1 MPIGDTPGWQWV
13 PELQPADGEAQV
25 HKSFNSAFEDT
36 DLLALLDRHAVSR
49 IFLAGAAT
57 NWCIRATAYG
67 ALDRGFDVTLLSDA
81 HTTESIELS
90 PHQVVDARSVIDE
103 LNVAMRWLSYPGIV
117 NAVATAADA
126 DFTGPAVV
134 A

>member
-1 MPIGDTPGWQWV
+1 
-13 PELQPADGEAQV
+13 
-25 HKSFNSAFEDT
+25 
-36 DLLALLDRHAVSR
+36 
-49 IFLAGAAT
+49 
-57 NWCIRATAYG
+57 
-67 ALDRGFDVTLLSDA
+67 LDRGFDVTLLGDA

-103 LNVAMRWLSYPGIV
+103 LNVAMRWLSYPGRV

-126 DFTGPAVV
+126 DFTGPGDV